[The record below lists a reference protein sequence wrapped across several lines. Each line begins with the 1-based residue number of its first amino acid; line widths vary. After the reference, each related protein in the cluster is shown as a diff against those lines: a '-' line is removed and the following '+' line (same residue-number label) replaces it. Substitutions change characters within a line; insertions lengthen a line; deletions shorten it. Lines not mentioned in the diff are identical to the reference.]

1 MKVLCIFG
9 TKCSLKW
16 IQAPLGFF
24 FEEYTIYAFVHRK
37 KIGVGFNLKQFELLA
52 LVLNC

>member
-16 IQAPLGFF
+16 IQAPLGFLF
-24 FEEYTIYAFVHRK
+24 RRVHHLCICTQK
-37 KIGVGFNLKQFELLA
+37 KNWCRI
-52 LVLNC
+52 